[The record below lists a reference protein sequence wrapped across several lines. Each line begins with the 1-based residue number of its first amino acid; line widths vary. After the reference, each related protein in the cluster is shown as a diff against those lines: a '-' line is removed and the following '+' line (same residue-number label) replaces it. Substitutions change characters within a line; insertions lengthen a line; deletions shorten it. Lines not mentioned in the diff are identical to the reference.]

1 MISYPSQRNFFFER
15 KLLKGIQIM
24 RFELILKT
32 LQKVKKNNDS
42 YGVFPTKAYRPE
54 GYIENNPTGF
64 ESFENPI
71 KISFHR
77 NP

>member
-1 MISYPSQRNFFFER
+1 
-15 KLLKGIQIM
+15 M